1 MIATPLLETERLV
14 LTSVE
19 PEDALRIAV
28 LCNNWRVARWL
39 ARVPYPYELED
50 ARAFCGLVA
59 QTTRSGSDLVWAIR
73 LQGEKPLL
81 GVISVTGLHAE
92 VPELGFWLGEPF
104 WGQGFMGEAAAAA
117 VAGFFRL
124 CAHPDL
130 YCGAFAGNEASLRIQ
145 ARLGFQKT
153 GSGLRYC
160 LARGEDVEHV
170 FTRRRRHFLQSG
182 NLTA

>member
-1 MIATPLLETERLV
+1 MNGSPLLETERLV

-19 PEDALRIAV
+19 QGDAVRIAV
-28 LCNNWRVARWL
+28 LCNNWRVSRWL
-39 ARVPYPYELED
+39 ARVPFPYELED

-59 QTTRSGSDLVWAIR
+59 QTTRTGSDMVWAIR

-81 GVISVTGLHAE
+81 GVISVTGMHGE
-92 VPELGFWLGEPF
+92 TPELGFWLGEPF
-104 WGQGFMGEAAAAA
+104 WGQGIMSEAAAAA
-117 VAGFFRL
+117 VAAFFSR

-145 ARLGFQKT
+145 NRLGFQKT
-153 GSGLRYC
+153 GNGLRYC

-170 FTRRRRHFLQSG
+170 FTRRRRTSPV
-182 NLTA
+182 A